1 MVWKF
6 LAALLLCACDA
17 QLTVD
22 QKNALLLRH
31 NQLRCIHGAPP
42 LVWNDAVAASAQSW
56 ADRGIFEHSPDSNKI
71 AAPAGP
77 AGENVGTAEWD
88 ATGGDAQAWTYFMGD
103 IVEGWHDEVRMRPS
117 SPVQPSTEAGVS
129 PRVVGEML
137 RERRLHDGDRR
148 ILRRGGPLHLHGLE
162 RSARRLFRGVVRW
175 LGCDRASSGSRT
187 MGCGLGVTKGTSPL
201 EKLLVCRYK
210 VLLLSEPTLVCP
222 CISLRVCA
230 GRKRRSAGGRHAH
243 N

>member
-1 MVWKF
+1 MRRTQMLSKV
-6 LAALLLCACDA
+6 LAALLLCACNA

-42 LVWNDAVAASAQSW
+42 LVWNEAVAASAQAW

-88 ATGGDAQAWTYFMGD
+88 DTSGDAQAWTYFMGD

-117 SPVQPSTEAGVS
+117 SPVQPLTEAGVN
-129 PRVVGEML
+129 PRVEGEML
-137 RERRLHDGDRR
+137 RERRLHDGDR
-148 ILRRGGPLHLHGLE
+148 
-162 RSARRLFRGVVRW
+162 
-175 LGCDRASSGSRT
+175 SSST
-187 MGCGLGVTKGTSPL
+187 
-201 EKLLVCRYK
+201 
-210 VLLLSEPTLVCP
+210 
-222 CISLRVCA
+222 
-230 GRKRRSAGGRHAH
+230 
-243 N
+243 

>member
-1 MVWKF
+1 MS
-6 LAALLLCACDA
+6 
-17 QLTVD
+17 
-22 QKNALLLRH
+22 
-31 NQLRCIHGAPP
+31 GAMPWPP
-42 LVWNDAVAASAQSW
+42 VPSAW

-137 RERRLHDGDRR
+137 RERRLHDGDRNSSTCWR

-162 RSARRLFRGVVRW
+162 RSARRLFRGMVRW
-175 LGCDRASSGSRT
+175 LGCDRASSGSVY
-187 MGCGLGVTKGTSPL
+187 MGCGLGVTKGTS
-201 EKLLVCRYK
+201 RWR
-210 VLLLSEPTLVCP
+210 SFW
-222 CISLRVCA
+222 
-230 GRKRRSAGGRHAH
+230 SAGTRCYRRAALGAHACVPMHLASCLRRENAALGRRATRSQLTRRTTGWKRTLSSK
-243 N
+243 

>member
-1 MVWKF
+1 MVRKV

-42 LVWNDAVAASAQSW
+42 LVWNDAVAASAQAW

-117 SPVQPSTEAGVS
+117 SPVQPSTEAGVN
-129 PRVVGEML
+129 PRVEGEML
-137 RERRLHDGDRR
+137 RERRLHDGDR
-148 ILRRGGPLHLHGLE
+148 
-162 RSARRLFRGVVRW
+162 
-175 LGCDRASSGSRT
+175 SSST
-187 MGCGLGVTKGTSPL
+187 
-201 EKLLVCRYK
+201 
-210 VLLLSEPTLVCP
+210 
-222 CISLRVCA
+222 
-230 GRKRRSAGGRHAH
+230 
-243 N
+243 